1 MPNINDYE
9 KILQCLLSLQTNLD
23 EDRMIQLFGPRMGE
37 HLFEK
42 LVRMD
47 RNIIYFYSA
56 LDKYNR
62 LVFIKHL
69 SKM

>member
-47 RNIIYFYSA
+47 RNIIYFYSG